1 MTILKKLFF
10 GTLITT
16 MLLGIGV
23 VIFQQTQD
31 TQKTP
36 EYEYEVIYVQKIS
49 KLFNLLL
56 GPNTYYVNATVEVR
70 HKEEREYR
78 HVKKP
83 KSILYE
89 KETQQNSSQST
100 SSEAPELAVKKN
112 KPTLPGMSDVIES
125 SKKYEVSQTIKQ
137 KKLSLKENNNS
148 HKEIIEEIYYD
159 ENTFETIKPKHGL
172 EKIRLLV
179 MVNQETLAEKG
190 LTIDI
195 LKKRIEQLVP
205 LQYDRKDELIIESKL
220 LDFTPPYLKIFQSIF
235 MEDTIQR
242 NIQIATVIIITLAI
256 LYYLIQLILYLRHR
270 RKKQQLRRAKAMAD
284 LEKEKLSMPSPEL
297 PMTQKVIQTIEKE
310 PSQTQEIVEYWM
322 EQHHDKK

>member
-1 MTILKKLFF
+1 
-10 GTLITT
+10 
-16 MLLGIGV
+16 
-23 VIFQQTQD
+23 
-31 TQKTP
+31 
-36 EYEYEVIYVQKIS
+36 
-49 KLFNLLL
+49 
-56 GPNTYYVNATVEVR
+56 
-70 HKEEREYR
+70 
-78 HVKKP
+78 
-83 KSILYE
+83 
-89 KETQQNSSQST
+89 
-100 SSEAPELAVKKN
+100 
-112 KPTLPGMSDVIES
+112 MSDVIES

-172 EKIRLLV
+172 EKYALV

-256 LYYLIQLILYLRHR
+256 LLSYSTYFILT
-270 RKKQQLRRAKAMAD
+270 
-284 LEKEKLSMPSPEL
+284 SS
-297 PMTQKVIQTIEKE
+297 T
-310 PSQTQEIVEYWM
+310 
-322 EQHHDKK
+322 